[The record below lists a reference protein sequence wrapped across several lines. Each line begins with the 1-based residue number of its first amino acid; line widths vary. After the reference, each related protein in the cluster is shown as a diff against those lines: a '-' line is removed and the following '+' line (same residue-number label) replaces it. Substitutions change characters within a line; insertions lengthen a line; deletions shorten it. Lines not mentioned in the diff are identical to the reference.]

1 MKVFFTSLLSFFFL
15 TSVIAMPTD
24 EIKIGSNAKTSSLE
38 VRFNSSHKKS
48 RKAVVSII
56 NEKGIIVN
64 SYKAIILKGENVIA
78 VNNLPGLKEG
88 LYTINILVK
97 RKTLSTKLMIFE

>member
-1 MKVFFTSLLSFFFL
+1 
-15 TSVIAMPTD
+15 MPTD

-38 VRFNSSHKKS
+38 VRFNSSTKKS
-48 RKAVVSII
+48 RKVVVSII